1 MCLIKHWHCMTSVD
15 WISDTCSRL
24 EECTELQSL
33 LKCLKYIL
41 LVTSD
46 IVWVSKLFPPKHN
59 TTWRNTPVC
68 NLSGTNYLN
77 YSMTS
82 WAIKMTLHPKKPF
95 WLVWEAPLRLAG
107 GCIRVVRLLRQ
118 HHLPASATWPD
129 ITAVVLDWLIY
140 PHGPSARAD
149 AGFDVVPASG
159 RFRLARHLQWC
170 RVITLKVLQLPKS
183 WTAGLRH
190 MSAHW
195 AMPDFDAMMPVNGGI

>member
-33 LKCLKYIL
+33 LKCLNYIL

-46 IVWVSKLFPPKHN
+46 IVWVSILFPPKHN

-149 AGFDVVPASG
+149 AGFDVNPSG
-159 RFRLARHLQWC
+159 LISSVKTSTVVQGHDPGVQ
-170 RVITLKVLQLPKS
+170 QLPES
-183 WTAGLRH
+183 WRTGLRH

-195 AMPDFDAMMPVNGGI
+195 AMPEFDAMMPVNAGN